1 MKSPRHVF
9 PAVCVL
15 VLLLAV
21 QFLAEGAVGIDEDL
35 GTFSLKTDPDKKRVF
50 WQNPWEEVLV

>member
-35 GTFSLKTDPDKKRVF
+35 ADVAP
-50 WQNPWEEVLV
+50 